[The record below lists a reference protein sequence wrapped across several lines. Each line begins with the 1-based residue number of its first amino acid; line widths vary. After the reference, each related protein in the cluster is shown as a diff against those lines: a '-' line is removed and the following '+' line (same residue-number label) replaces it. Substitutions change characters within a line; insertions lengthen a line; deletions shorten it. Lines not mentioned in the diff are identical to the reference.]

1 MTKQIVNDENEIE
14 DATDPSET
22 KAQRFSRIGTRRLRN
37 VLKQMELLGN
47 CANTATYEY
56 TDEQVEK
63 IFAFIED
70 ATTSLKRA
78 YKQETDERELPAL

>member
-1 MTKQIVNDENEIE
+1 MTEYENDGDNYDEAI
-14 DATDPSET
+14 DSTET
-22 KAQRFSRIGTRRLRN
+22 KAQRFSRVATRRLRAA
-37 VLKQMELLGN
+37 LKQMELLEN

-63 IFAFIED
+63 IFAFIEN
-70 ATTSLKRA
+70 ATASLKRA